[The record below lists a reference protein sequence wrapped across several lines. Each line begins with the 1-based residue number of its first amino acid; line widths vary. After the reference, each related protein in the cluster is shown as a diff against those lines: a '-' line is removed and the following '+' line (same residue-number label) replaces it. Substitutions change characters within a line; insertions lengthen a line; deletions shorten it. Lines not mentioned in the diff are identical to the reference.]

1 MADINLT
8 YKIIVLELL
17 NKADSKLSNRVIVDF
32 FLEYEYTDY
41 FSAEMAI
48 SDLAETKMVDVI
60 ETHGSTNYSI
70 NDEGKK
76 TLELFQDRINSEI
89 VEDIK
94 SYFNKNKL
102 EIREEQEV
110 TSDYSVLSSGGYM
123 VNCKIRDIDKARTIY
138 EVNCVVPTKEQAEAI
153 CNNWQAKYEEI
164 YFQFL
169 EGLTV

>member
-70 NDEGKK
+70 NDEGKR
-76 TLELFQDRINSEI
+76 TLELFSDKINSGIES
-89 VEDIK
+89 DIK

>member
-8 YKIIVLELL
+8 YKIIILDIL
-17 NKADSKLSNRVIVDF
+17 NMADTKLSNRVIVDF

-48 SDLAETKMVDVI
+48 NELVDSNMVDVI

-70 NDEGKK
+70 NDEGKR
-76 TLELFQDRINSEI
+76 TLELFIDKINSDIES
-89 VEDIK
+89 DIK
-94 SYFNKNKL
+94 SYFSKNKL

-110 TSDYSVLSSGGYM
+110 MSDYSMLSSGGYL
-123 VNCKIRDIDKARTIY
+123 VSCKIRDIDKSRTIY
-138 EVNCVVPTKEQAEAI
+138 EVNCIVPTKEQAEAI
-153 CNNWQAKYEEI
+153 CNNWQAKYEDM

>member
-8 YKIIVLELL
+8 YKIIILEIL
-17 NKADSKLSNRVIVDF
+17 NKADTKLSNRVIVDF
-32 FLEYEYTDY
+32 FLEFEYTDY

-48 SDLAETKMVDVI
+48 NELVDSGMIDVV

-70 NDEGKK
+70 NEEGKK
-76 TLELFQDRINSEI
+76 TLDLFQDRINSEI
-89 VEDIK
+89 NEDIK

-123 VNCKIRDIDKARTIY
+123 VNCKIRDIDKARTLY

>member
-8 YKIIVLELL
+8 YKIIILEIL
-17 NKADSKLSNRVIVDF
+17 NKADTKLSNRVIVDF
-32 FLEYEYTDY
+32 FLEFEYTDY

-48 SDLAETKMVDVI
+48 NELVDSNMIDVV

-70 NDEGKK
+70 NEEGKK
-76 TLELFQDRINSEI
+76 TLGLFQDRINSEI
-89 VEDIK
+89 EEDIK
-94 SYFNKNKL
+94 SYFNKNML

-110 TSDYSVLSSGGYM
+110 TSNYSALSSGGYM
-123 VNCKIRDIDKARTIY
+123 VNCRIRDIDKARTIY